1 MGVKVKVDLDIGRAR
16 VNAATEKANHL
27 LAQQVRKDT
36 EPFVPALTGSLAGRA
51 TVKGS
56 TIQYPGPYAR
66 FLYYGKVMIDPETG
80 SPYALK
86 GATKTVTN
94 KDLVFNKSMHQDAQ
108 AFWFEAS
115 KAVNLEKWLREYG
128 KAVRHYL

>member
-1 MGVKVKVDLDIGRAR
+1 MGVKAKVDLDIGRAR
-16 VNAATEKANHL
+16 VNAAVKKAGHE
-27 LAQQVRKDT
+27 LAQQVATDT
-36 EPFVPALTGSLAGRA
+36 NPFVPALTGSLAGRA

-66 FLYYGKVMIDPETG
+66 YLYYGKVMVDPETG
-80 SPYALK
+80 STYAPK

-115 KAVNLEKWLREYG
+115 KAVNLERWLREYG
-128 KAVRHYL
+128 EAVRHYL